1 MICAKERKDLI
12 KFRNAEFEEHRQT
25 THSNVHSGLKSGE
38 GKIVEERWWPT
49 IQGDMNTREKKKMKK
64 WGAVA

>member
-1 MICAKERKDLI
+1 MNQIFINRDERKMICAKERKDLI

-38 GKIVEERWWPT
+38 GKIVEER
-49 IQGDMNTREKKKMKK
+49 
-64 WGAVA
+64 